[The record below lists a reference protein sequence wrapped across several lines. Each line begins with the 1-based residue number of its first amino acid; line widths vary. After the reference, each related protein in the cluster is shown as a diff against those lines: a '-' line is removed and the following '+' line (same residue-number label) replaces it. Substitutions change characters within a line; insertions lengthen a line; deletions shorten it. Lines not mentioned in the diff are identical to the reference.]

1 MITSLTTLIINTYIE
16 YNILIYSD
24 NYVNK
29 KLIKQKM
36 AITIINNPNPI
47 NSSYNPNQWII
58 DSNNKSQLGF
68 RYVVNV
74 YNATTNTLIKKFTTL
89 PRPGDGYGEF
99 DLSKLLQDYLDI
111 NFTQNNINS
120 ISFDA
125 DNYYFDYNI
134 KFGEEYIVN
143 WSYTD
148 TEWINYEETKCV
160 STITPTFVPG
170 DTVVVIP
177 TNPSIRPTFQGLYN
191 VIHVDTINNW
201 VSFNTPWLSTGLN
214 PGIIRYA
221 DNRKTEFLEG
231 SFTSDFRVIKSVI
244 PFNIWNKNYV
254 SNNYFTYTN
263 TNKLLTNFKNNYYIN
278 ESQDLFIPFY
288 CNSDCYVK
296 FETSTT
302 ETYTELIGINAFKF
316 VNVTPHFQLPTSGE
330 YLFTTDL
337 KWYDVSIIN
346 SNGDSLTEKIRIN
359 VIRNCPVDD
368 ISILFED
375 RMGSLTSFAFDAM
388 NNKNVNV
395 TKEVYNKPININNN
409 IYDSSNT
416 SGIKTSSIN
425 YDDTIT
431 LRTKTILNREQDQYF
446 EELIT
451 TGNAWIK
458 INGEYQRINILTTS
472 INVLNKKQT
481 GLRRREIQ
489 IQLANK
495 NKINY

>member
-1 MITSLTTLIINTYIE
+1 
-16 YNILIYSD
+16 
-24 NYVNK
+24 
-29 KLIKQKM
+29 M
-36 AITIINNPNPI
+36 AITVINTPNQI
-47 NSSYNPNQWII
+47 NSAYNPNQWII
-58 DSNNKSQLGF
+58 NSSNKSQLGF

-99 DLSKLLQDYLDI
+99 DLSKLLQDYLDV
-111 NFTQNNINS
+111 NFTQDNINQM
-120 ISFDA
+120 FFNA
-125 DNYYFDYNI
+125 NEYYLDYKI

-148 TEWINYEETKCV
+148 TEWISYDETKCV
-160 STITPTFVPG
+160 STITPPFVPG

-177 TNPSIRPTFQGLYN
+177 TTPSIRPTFQGLYN
-191 VIHVDTINNW
+191 VIQVDNINKW
-201 VSFNTPWLSTGLN
+201 ISFNTPWLSTGLN

-231 SFTSDFRVIKSVI
+231 SFTDTFRVIKSVI
-244 PFNIWNKNYV
+244 PFNIWNKNYI
-254 SNNYFTYTN
+254 SNNYFNYSN
-263 TNKLLTNFKNNYYIN
+263 TNKLLTNFKNGFYIN

-288 CNSDCYVK
+288 YNSGFYIK
-296 FETSTT
+296 FETSTG
-302 ETYTELIGINAFKF
+302 ETYTELGGNNVVKF
-316 VNVTPHFQLPTSGE
+316 VNITPHFQLPSSNE

-346 SNGDSLTEKIRIN
+346 SNGDSLTERIRIYVN
-359 VIRNCPVDD
+359 KNCPVDD

-375 RMGSLTSFAFDAM
+375 RMGSLTSFAFEAM

-395 TKEVYNKPININNN
+395 TKEVYNKPIDINNN
-409 IYDSSNT
+409 FYDSSNT
-416 SGIKTSSIN
+416 AGIKVSSIN
-425 YDDTIT
+425 YDETIT

-446 EELIT
+446 EELLT

-458 INGEYQRINILTTS
+458 INGEYQRINIITNG
-472 INVLNKKQT
+472 INVLNTKQS